1 LTLSDG
7 MLKCFPNWYYLGKSN
22 DTIFYESPSYPKEV
36 DLLRVSR
43 GRRTECGG
51 PRSAFYHGFGGS
63 GTVITIGVFLGTNS
77 LPILGV
83 GFLTSQKGHAVV
95 TGGGSGIGRAIA
107 RTLAG
112 EGWSVSVLDLSE
124 ERAQAVA
131 DEITR
136 DGGTA
141 RGVACDLST
150 RDGAQGGVLKA
161 RSALGPVKA
170 LVNNVGIYP
179 SGPFVEIKDQ
189 DWDLVMNV
197 CLKSFLWCSQESL
210 VDMMAQRSGK
220 IVNMASIDG
229 KTPGPGNAAY
239 SAAKAG
245 VISLTRSLAAE
256 MAEFNINVNAVAPGW
271 VETPNILKSDRWK
284 EAIKRIPIG
293 RLAKPEEI
301 ADAVSF
307 LLSEKA
313 VYITG
318 EVLNI
323 NGGMLMD

>member
-1 LTLSDG
+1 LT
-7 MLKCFPNWYYLGKSN
+7 
-22 DTIFYESPSYPKEV
+22 PK
-36 DLLRVSR
+36 
-43 GRRTECGG
+43 
-51 PRSAFYHGFGGS
+51 
-63 GTVITIGVFLGTNS
+63 
-77 LPILGV
+77 
-83 GFLTSQKGHAVV
+83 KGHAVV

-107 RTLAG
+107 RTLAS
-112 EGWSVSVLDLSE
+112 EGWTVSIVSFSVEHAL
-124 ERAQAVA
+124 AVA
-131 DEITR
+131 NEVALN
-136 DGGTA
+136 GGTA
-141 RGVACDLST
+141 QGIACDLST
-150 RDGAQGGVLKA
+150 RDAARGAILKA
-161 RSALGPVKA
+161 RSTFGPINALI
-170 LVNNVGIYP
+170 NNVGIYP
-179 SGPFVEIKDQ
+179 SGPFMEIKDQ

-197 CLKSFLWCSQESL
+197 CLKSFLWCSQECL
-210 VDMMAQRSGK
+210 VDMMAHRSGK

-256 MAEFNINVNAVAPGW
+256 MAEFHINVNAVAPGW

-284 EAIKRIPIG
+284 EAIKKIPIG